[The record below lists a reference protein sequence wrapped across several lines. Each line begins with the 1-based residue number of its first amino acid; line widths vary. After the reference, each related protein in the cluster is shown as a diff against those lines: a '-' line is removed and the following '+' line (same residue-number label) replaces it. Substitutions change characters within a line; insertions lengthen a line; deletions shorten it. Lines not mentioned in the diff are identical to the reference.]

1 MLRSLF
7 TGISGMRANQTMMDT
22 VGNNI
27 ANVNTTGFK
36 SSNTVFQDTLSQ
48 LIQNSSAPTATTG
61 GRSPAQVGLGVRV
74 AGITTNFTQGAAQT
88 TGRASDVMIQG
99 DGFLVEKNG
108 GQTTYTR
115 NGSLSFDALGRLVGP
130 SGGIVQGWTA
140 DATGTV
146 DNNTPTGNITV
157 PLGST
162 LAPNATTLAKL
173 SGNLPA
179 DTPLNTP
186 VTKSVDVYD
195 ANGVSRRLSMSF
207 NRTGADTW
215 DVSLDDG
222 TSSSTGTLTFSGS
235 GASPS
240 PSTFNVGGVDVDLS
254 QVTGYAGLS
263 TVGIDSQDGSSAG
276 TLQGFSIGGDGVLTG
291 TFSNGLS
298 RALGQIAMA
307 TFSNPAGLVRE
318 GDSGYSASTNSGL
331 AQIGTPDS
339 GSRGTLA
346 GGMLEM
352 SNVDLGQEFTNLI
365 ISQRGFQ
372 ANSRIISAGDEILQD
387 LINIK
392 R

>member
-1 MLRSLF
+1 M
-7 TGISGMRANQTMMDT
+7 
-22 VGNNI
+22 
-27 ANVNTTGFK
+27 
-36 SSNTVFQDTLSQ
+36 
-48 LIQNSSAPTATTG
+48 
-61 GRSPAQVGLGVRV
+61 
-74 AGITTNFTQGAAQT
+74 
-88 TGRASDVMIQG
+88 
-99 DGFLVEKNG
+99 
-108 GQTTYTR
+108 
-115 NGSLSFDALGRLVGP
+115 
-130 SGGIVQGWTA
+130 
-140 DATGTV
+140 
-146 DNNTPTGNITV
+146 
-157 PLGST
+157 
-162 LAPNATTLAKL
+162 
-173 SGNLPA
+173 
-179 DTPLNTP
+179 
-186 VTKSVDVYD
+186 
-195 ANGVSRRLSMSF
+195 
-207 NRTGADTW
+207 
-215 DVSLDDG
+215 
-222 TSSSTGTLTFSGS
+222 
-235 GASPS
+235 
-240 PSTFNVGGVDVDLS
+240 GGVDVDLS